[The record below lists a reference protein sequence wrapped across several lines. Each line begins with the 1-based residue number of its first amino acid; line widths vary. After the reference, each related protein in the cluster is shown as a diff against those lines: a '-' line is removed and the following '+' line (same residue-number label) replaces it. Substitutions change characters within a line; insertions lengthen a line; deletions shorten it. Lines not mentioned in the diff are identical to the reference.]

1 MCRSVRGGTLAA
13 SRPHVGGVMRC
24 AGVYGRLLGGAR
36 QAPLLLGAA
45 RNHPSGKAAAPA
57 ARSMQVLVRWLHGGG
72 LLGVAAFLLDWCRQ
86 PRSSRRQAAWVP
98 GASLS

>member
-36 QAPLLLGAA
+36 QAPLL
-45 RNHPSGKAAAPA
+45 
-57 ARSMQVLVRWLHGGG
+57 RSMQALAQWLYCAPCVLHRP
-72 LLGVAAFLLDWCRQ
+72 GV
-86 PRSSRRQAAWVP
+86 SSSARVHRHPKFRMLNFA
-98 GASLS
+98 